1 MEFITNLVAT
11 IKKAIISL
19 FKKTE
24 EKAVVVEQKIK
35 VAAKELKAEAI
46 AEVKHV
52 EEEVTKVK
60 KAAKKKVTKTEK

>member
-52 EEEVTKVK
+52 EEEVAKVK